1 MTPSILRIWLLCLG
15 CVFLTGCVGASEW
28 LLGPTQFQDSRS
40 DLSPHFASIRIGV
53 TAKQEIVSSFGSP
66 TNRQMHPID
75 GSQVE
80 SLSYSTAESEIRPY
94 QYIPLLGAI
103 AFLGPIQSQSPSAA
117 ISFSSEGIV
126 SGLTVSTLN
135 AYGDLRSP
143 ERVPIGESSA
153 SFYGMSNPNVSHA
166 PDHETHTI
174 P

>member
-1 MTPSILRIWLLCLG
+1 MTLSTLRIWPLYVICLVLPG
-15 CVFLTGCVGASEW
+15 CVEASNW
-28 LLGPTQFQDSRS
+28 LSGPTQFQDSRS
-40 DLSPHFASIRIGV
+40 DLSSHFASIRIGITTKEEMV
-53 TAKQEIVSSFGSP
+53 ARLGDLKD
-66 TNRQMHPID
+66 RPIPSID
-75 GSQVE
+75 RNQIE

>member
-1 MTPSILRIWLLCLG
+1 MVARLGDLKDRPIPSIDRNQI
-15 CVFLTGCVGASEW
+15 
-28 LLGPTQFQDSRS
+28 
-40 DLSPHFASIRIGV
+40 
-53 TAKQEIVSSFGSP
+53 
-66 TNRQMHPID
+66 
-75 GSQVE
+75 E

-143 ERVPIGESSA
+143 ERVPIEESPA
-153 SFYGMSNPNVSHA
+153 SFYGLRNPDVAHVPN
-166 PDHETHTI
+166 HETHTI